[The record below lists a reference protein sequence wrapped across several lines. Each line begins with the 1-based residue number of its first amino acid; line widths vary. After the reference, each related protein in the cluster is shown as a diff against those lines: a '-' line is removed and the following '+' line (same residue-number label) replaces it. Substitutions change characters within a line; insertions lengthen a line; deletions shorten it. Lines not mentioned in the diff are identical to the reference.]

1 MYNITP
7 EALNEVVARYEDLR
21 SSFRSFT
28 SSGQLNKHTLNEYQH
43 RFMDIAADLRPFKQD
58 VNAKWLRHDDK
69 CATALK
75 GRIAIQLSEG
85 NIDGYEKMSLNQAD
99 KYASSTPHYKD
110 FLQKRAFYKESL
122 NNIEDLRMDVSGYVY
137 LIKDYIKDCRD

>member
-7 EALNEVVARYEDLR
+7 EALNEVVTRYEDLR
-21 SSFRSFT
+21 ASFRSFT

-43 RFMDIAADLRPFKQD
+43 RFIDIAADLRPFKQD

-69 CATALK
+69 AATSMK
-75 GRIAIQLSEG
+75 SRIALQLSEG
-85 NIDGYEKMSLNQAD
+85 GVDGYEKMSLNQAD
-99 KYASSTPHYKD
+99 KFASSTPHYRD

-122 NNIEDLRMDVSGYVY
+122 VNLEDLRMDCSGYIY